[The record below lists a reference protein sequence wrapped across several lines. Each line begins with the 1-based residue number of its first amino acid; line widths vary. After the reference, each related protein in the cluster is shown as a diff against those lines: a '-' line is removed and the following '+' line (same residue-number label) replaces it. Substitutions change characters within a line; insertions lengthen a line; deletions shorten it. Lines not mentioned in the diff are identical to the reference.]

1 MGSHG
6 KQSAS
11 PGVSPRGRG
20 LHGTTVPKRS
30 KGGAQGKGRTESTYP
45 YVPGI

>member
-1 MGSHG
+1 MGWHG
-6 KQSAS
+6 KRSAS
-11 PGVSPRGRG
+11 LGVSLRGRG

-45 YVPGI
+45 HASGI